1 MVLAAG
7 LIAAGSFTA
16 LGAGPSTQ
24 DQVRQA
30 RDAWLASGA
39 IAQKDIPGDA
49 PDTGPV
55 LTSVLNVFSYEF
67 QGTNPWGDHIADD
80 GNGYRYFSAA
90 GSEFLSAP
98 VQVPSGVEIESI
110 QISSCTHTAGDIF
123 LSLVDGK
130 VNTGGQ
136 GDIIKSLST
145 TVGCHTDSVSLSYDY
160 DSNQG
165 HPLYL
170 LLMWGATYD
179 GTTRF
184 NNVSIYYRRRV
195 SPAPLSATFGD
206 VPTSNPQFQFIEA
219 LVDAGVTVG
228 CGNGNYCPNQAVTR
242 GQMAVF
248 LGKALGLHFPN

>member
-1 MVLAAG
+1 MVLAAA
-7 LIAAGSFTA
+7 IVAAGPFMA

-24 DQVRQA
+24 DLVRQA

-39 IAQKDIPGDA
+39 PGQKDVPGDA

-55 LTSVLNVFSYEF
+55 LTNVVNVSSYEF
-67 QGTNPWGDHIADD
+67 QGTNPFGDHIADD
-80 GNGYRYFSAA
+80 GNGYRYFSSA
-90 GSEFLSAP
+90 GSSFLSAP
-98 VQVPSGVEIESI
+98 LRIPSGVTINSI
-110 QISSCTHTAGDIF
+110 QISSCDHTSGDIF
-123 LSLVDGK
+123 LSLVDGL
-130 VNTGGQ
+130 TGGPT
-136 GDIIKSLST
+136 GSILKNLST
-145 TVGCHTDSVSLSYDY
+145 TSGCGIDSVSLSYDY
-160 DSNQG
+160 DQNQG

-170 LLMWGATYD
+170 LLLWGATYD

-184 NNVSIYYRRRV
+184 NNVAIYYTRRV
-195 SPAPLSATFGD
+195 SPAPPSATFAD

-248 LGKALGLHFPN
+248 MAKALGLHFPN